1 MSLEALFFFRIVQY
15 LCLKFSSLFT
25 LLTYLIPSVF
35 FFILIFLF
43 FSQNVSWRIPI
54 GIHIE
59 LPRHFNAHR
68 EKRRKYVCICK
79 KQTKKRLTCICKR
92 FYRKLYWAKLRHI
105 YSWSKI
111 IPWKQFN
118 HNIRQFHTGI
128 NCVSVKRK
136 LFEKKNENSTKS
148 VGLMFHAYD

>member
-35 FFILIFLF
+35 FLFWFFFFFRKMYLGGFPLGFILSFRDT
-43 FSQNVSWRIPI
+43 STHTV
-54 GIHIE
+54 
-59 LPRHFNAHR
+59 
-68 EKRRKYVCICK
+68 K
-79 KQTKKRLTCICKR
+79 KDENMFAFVRSKQKKRLTCICKR

-136 LFEKKNENSTKS
+136 LFEKKTKIQQNR
-148 VGLMFHAYD
+148 LA